1 VYFKNIIQRF
11 MTPLTPQNLM
21 TLEIYETVR
30 TEMRKKAIA
39 LRKQRTVMLGEHMK
53 LDFENEFLVR
63 YQVLEMVRIKN
74 LIDPQ
79 KIQDEIDAVKA
90 LIPTGT
96 NLKASMLLEYPGR
109 PDRIEVLKR
118 MRGVEK
124 KIFIQVEGQP
134 RVYAIADEDID
145 FVEEEKTAAVHFL
158 RFELPQ
164 AARQSL
170 KGGAQMMV
178 GCYHPEYPMHV
189 GSVEPETLASLIE
202 DLL

>member
-1 VYFKNIIQRF
+1 MSSI
-11 MTPLTPQNLM
+11 TPQNLM
-21 TLEIYETVR
+21 TLEIYDTVR
-30 TEMRKKAIA
+30 PEMRKKAIA

-63 YQVLEMVRIKN
+63 YQVLEMVRIKK

-79 KIQDEIDAVKA
+79 KIQEEIDSVKT
-90 LIPTGT
+90 LVPSGT

-118 MRGVEK
+118 MRGVENK
-124 KIFIQVEGQP
+124 VFIQVEGQA
-134 RVYAIADEDID
+134 RVYAIADDDMDYVEDD
-145 FVEEEKTAAVHFL
+145 KTAAVHFL
-158 RFELPQ
+158 RFELPA

-178 GCYHPEYPMHV
+178 GCYHPEYPIHV
-189 GSVEPETLASLIE
+189 GSLEPETLASLIE
-202 DLL
+202 DLI